1 MKKSVLTAL
10 AVGVVLG
17 VTTTCAVSAGQ
28 ARWLS
33 EPVRIA
39 AAAQPLKPGAQ
50 ALVAHRPMG
59 FAASWRCGAQVV
71 ELGLVGNNARLKVAG
86 RVLDLPP
93 AVSASG
99 ARFASRD
106 ARFEA
111 WSKGDRLMVTLDGK
125 KLPECLPAIP
135 DDLLPL
141 KARGQEPGWSLTLT
155 AQQASLNLPGAAPVV
170 QPLPSPQVRSDALKF
185 ALQDGTD
192 VVLRNA
198 ICHDTM
204 TGMPY
209 PYGVIVSQKSR
220 RLLGCAGEPLQLL
233 TGGSWHVQ
241 QVGHTAVPQGVDV
254 SLLFDK
260 SGQVSGR
267 AGCNRYFGPFKL
279 DGEGL
284 RLGPLGATMMACAPD
299 LDILE
304 RQMLKAL
311 AEVVRFDVRDDGT
324 LTLHTV
330 NGDTVLAK
338 H

>member
-1 MKKSVLTAL
+1 MKNLVFTAL

-17 VTTTCAVSAGQ
+17 VTTPCAVWAGQ
-28 ARWLS
+28 TQLRS

-39 AAAQPLKPGAQ
+39 AAAQPLKPAAQ
-50 ALVAHRPMG
+50 APVAHHPMG
-59 FAASWRCGAQVV
+59 FASSWRCGEQVV
-71 ELGLVGNNARLKVAG
+71 ELDFVGDNVRLTVAG

-125 KLPECLPAIP
+125 KLPECLPTIP
-135 DDLLPL
+135 NDLLPL
-141 KARGQEPGWSLTLT
+141 TARGQEPGWSLTLT
-155 AQQASLNLPGAAPVV
+155 AQQASLNLPGAAPSI
-170 QPLPSPQVRSDALKF
+170 QPLPSPQVQSDALKF

-192 VVLRNA
+192 IVLRKA

-209 PYGVIVSQKSR
+209 PYGVIVSQKDR

-233 TGGSWHVQ
+233 TGGAWHVQ

-254 SLLFDK
+254 SLVFDK

-284 RLGPLGATMMACAPD
+284 RFGPLGATMMACAPD
-299 LDILE
+299 LGMLE
-304 RQMLKAL
+304 RQVFKAL
-311 AEVVRFDVRDDGT
+311 ADVVRFDVGDDGT
-324 LTLHTV
+324 LTLHTA

-338 H
+338 R